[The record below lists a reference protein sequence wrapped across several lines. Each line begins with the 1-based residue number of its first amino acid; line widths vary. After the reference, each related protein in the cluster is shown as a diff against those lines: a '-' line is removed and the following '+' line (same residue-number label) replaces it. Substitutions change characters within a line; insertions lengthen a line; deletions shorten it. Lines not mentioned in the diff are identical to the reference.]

1 MSTLHAFGDS
11 YTYGMIEDWSDPDNR
26 HRGRYPNSFI
36 KRLAKHFNLKLRNHA
51 GPGQS
56 NNTQLQKLLI
66 ELVHDIIESN
76 DLIFFAIT
84 EPSRDPQVKHYNGDA
99 WWDVHDIAYA
109 HTRMILKHYSEHF
122 NRDIIIVDTFETRLK
137 DKYKKSFSNKYFID
151 IALDEFHPKQPNGH
165 PDEDGHKAIAD
176 HLIEEIENLNIPQRF
191 DRFIYD

>member
-11 YTYGMIEDWSDPDNR
+11 FTYGMIEDKADPDNR

-36 KRLAKHFNLKLRNHA
+36 KRLTKHFNLKLRNFA

-56 NNTQLQKLLI
+56 NNTQLQKLLLQ
-66 ELVHDIIESN
+66 LVHGNIHSN

-84 EPSRDPQVKHYNGDA
+84 EPNRDPQVKHYNGDDY
-99 WWDVHDIAYA
+99 WTVHNIAYA
-109 HTRMILKHYSEHF
+109 HTRMLLEHYSKHF
-122 NRDIIIVDTFETRLK
+122 NRDIIVTDTFNVDIK
-137 DKYKKSFSNKYFID
+137 DKFKKSYKNQYFID

-165 PDEDGHKAIAD
+165 PNEDGHKAIAD
-176 HLIEEIENLNIPQRF
+176 HLIEEIEDLNIPKKF